1 MKGYRSQML
10 NLLKPISKSKQNG
23 MSITSCYAHCQAQY
37 QVMWHAD
44 NSTLIGTKTISQ
56 SVGDWYFDRA
66 EVKVY
71 DEGCHYLVPQ

>member
-1 MKGYRSQML
+1 ML

-44 NSTLIGTKTISQ
+44 NSTLIGTKVSLIRYIKLLCSLNTRI
-56 SVGDWYFDRA
+56 
-66 EVKVY
+66 
-71 DEGCHYLVPQ
+71 HTN